1 MGVWWQYLLL
11 FLAVAASW
19 IGLPVLGTAA
29 LGAAAV
35 AASQGRF
42 NLAGVIVTAIVA
54 SEVGGLIGYAI
65 GNRWGRRFLE
75 RPGRR
80 QAQWQRMVERGE
92 RIYQRWG
99 RVAVFFTPA
108 VVSGT
113 AKMQPRQF
121 AVWNLIDAVGW
132 TLTVGSS
139 AYGIG
144 RLASGHTT
152 AKDVAVLVVGL
163 LLGMA
168 ITYVGI
174 RVHRRWKARGPND
187 VPTRRAGRDPRRPT

>member
-1 MGVWWQYLLL
+1 MGVWWQHLLL

-19 IGLPVLGTAA
+19 IGLPMLGTVA

-35 AASQGRF
+35 AASQGRLD
-42 NLAGVIVTAIVA
+42 LAGVIVTAIVA
-54 SEVGGLIGYAI
+54 SEVGGLIGYTI
-65 GNRWGRRFLE
+65 GNRWGRQLLE

-92 RIYQRWG
+92 RIYQTWG

-121 AVWNLIDAVGW
+121 AVWNFIDAVGW
-132 TLTVGSS
+132 TLAVGSG

-144 RLASGHTT
+144 RLASGHTS
-152 AKDVAVLVVGL
+152 AKDVAILVLGL
-163 LLGMA
+163 ALGIS
-168 ITYVGI
+168 ITYAGV
-174 RVHRRWKARGPND
+174 RVHRRWKARGPRD
-187 VPTRRAGRDPRRPT
+187 VPTPTTDRGSRDRT

>member
-1 MGVWWQYLLL
+1 MGVWWQYVLL

-19 IGLPVLGTAA
+19 IGLPMLGTVA

-35 AASQGRF
+35 AASQGRL

-54 SEVGGLIGYAI
+54 SEVGGLLGYAI

-75 RPGRR
+75 RPGKR
-80 QAQWQRMVERGE
+80 QGQWQRMVERGE
-92 RIYQRWG
+92 RIYERWG

-132 TLTVGSS
+132 TLSVGSG

-144 RLASGHTT
+144 RLASGHTS

-174 RVHRRWKARGPND
+174 RVHRRWKARGPKD
-187 VPTRRAGRDPRRPT
+187 VSTHPAGRDPRGPT

>member
-132 TLTVGSS
+132 THGRVERLRDRAPRIRAHHRQGRRRPRGRAALGDGDHLRRDPSASTLEGPGSE
-139 AYGIG
+139 
-144 RLASGHTT
+144 
-152 AKDVAVLVVGL
+152 
-163 LLGMA
+163 
-168 ITYVGI
+168 
-174 RVHRRWKARGPND
+174 RRPHPEGWP
-187 VPTRRAGRDPRRPT
+187 DPRRPT